1 MKKVLVAYTTNSG
14 STEDVVKVISEELG
28 NNGDQV
34 TISRLEEIHSITG
47 FDTVIVGAPMI
58 LGWHRSARKFIKQH
72 QSALSRIPV
81 AYFCT
86 AMSLTVPEGHSET
99 TTPVY
104 LDTSL
109 AKPPKREGHL
119 NFKESYTLV
128 SNYLKPILASAPEVK
143 PVSVGFFG
151 GRLDLYK
158 LKVLQMLFVMVII
171 GAQPGDL
178 RNYPAIREWASGLRD
193 SMLKTL

>member
-1 MKKVLVAYTTNSG
+1 MKKALVAYTTNSG
-14 STEDVVKVISEELG
+14 STEDVAKVIAEELG
-28 NNGDQV
+28 KNGDQV
-34 TISRLEEIHSITG
+34 TSSRLEETHSIAG
-47 FDTVIVGAPMI
+47 FDAVIVGAPMI

-72 QSALSRIPV
+72 RKDLSCIPV

-86 AMSLTVPEGHSET
+86 AMSLTVPASYSET

-104 LDTSL
+104 LDASL

-119 NFKESYTLV
+119 NFKESYTLA

-158 LKVLQMLFVMVII
+158 LKLLQMLFVMVII

-178 RNYPAIREWASGLRD
+178 RNYPAIREWAAGLRG
-193 SMLKTL
+193 SLLLAH

>member
-1 MKKVLVAYTTNSG
+1 MKKILVAYTTNSG
-14 STEDVVKVISEELG
+14 STEDVVKVIAEELG
-28 NNGDQV
+28 KNEDQV
-34 TISRLEEIHSITG
+34 TSSRLEEIHSIAG
-47 FDTVIVGAPMI
+47 FDAVIVGAPMI

-72 QSALSRIPV
+72 RKDLSRIPV

-86 AMSLTVPEGHSET
+86 AMSLTVPASHSET

-104 LDTSL
+104 LDASL

-119 NFKESYTLV
+119 NFKESYTLA

-158 LKVLQMLFVMVII
+158 LKLLQMLFVMVII

-178 RNYPAIREWASGLRD
+178 RNYPAIREWATGLRD
-193 SMLKTL
+193 SMFKTL

>member
-1 MKKVLVAYTTNSG
+1 
-14 STEDVVKVISEELG
+14 
-28 NNGDQV
+28 
-34 TISRLEEIHSITG
+34 
-47 FDTVIVGAPMI
+47 MI

-86 AMSLTVPEGHSET
+86 AMSLTVPVVPSKET
-99 TTPVY
+99 SSVY
-104 LDTSL
+104 LDASL

-119 NFKESYTLV
+119 TIKESYTLA
-128 SNYLKPILASAPEVK
+128 SNYLKPILASAPAVK

-158 LKVLQMLFVMVII
+158 LKLLQMLFVMVII

-178 RNYPAIREWASGLRD
+178 RNYPAIREWAAGLRD
-193 SMLKTL
+193 SMFMTH

>member
-1 MKKVLVAYTTNSG
+1 M
-14 STEDVVKVISEELG
+14 
-28 NNGDQV
+28 
-34 TISRLEEIHSITG
+34 
-47 FDTVIVGAPMI
+47 IVGAPMI

-104 LDTSL
+104 IDASL

-119 NFKESYTLV
+119 AFKESYTLA
-128 SNYLKPILASAPEVK
+128 SNYLKPILASAPDVK

-158 LKVLQMLFVMVII
+158 LKLLQMLFVMVII

-178 RNYPAIREWASGLRD
+178 RNYSAIREWAAGLRD
-193 SMLKTL
+193 SMLKTR

>member
-14 STEDVVKVISEELG
+14 STEDVVKVIAEELG
-28 NNGDQV
+28 KNGDQV
-34 TISRLEEIHSITG
+34 TISRLEEILSING
-47 FDTVIVGAPMI
+47 FDAVIVGAPMI

-72 QSALSRIPV
+72 QSTLSRIPV

-86 AMSLTVPEGHSET
+86 AMSLTVPAFPSKS

-104 LDTSL
+104 LDASL
-109 AKPPKREGHL
+109 AKPPKKEGHL
-119 NFKESYTLV
+119 SFKESYTLA

-158 LKVLQMLFVMVII
+158 LKLLQMLFVMVII

-178 RNYPAIREWASGLRD
+178 RNNQAIREWAAGLRD

>member
-1 MKKVLVAYTTNSG
+1 MKKVLVAYTTNSS
-14 STEDVVKVISEELG
+14 STEDVANFIAEELG
-28 NNGDQV
+28 KNGDQV
-34 TISRLEEIHSITG
+34 TISRLEEIRSIND
-47 FDTVIVGAPMI
+47 FDAVIVGAPMI
-58 LGWHRSARKFIKQH
+58 LGWHRSARKFIKKH

-86 AMSLTVPEGHSET
+86 AMSLTVPASHSDT

-104 LDTSL
+104 IDASL
-109 AKPPKREGHL
+109 AKSPKTEGHL
-119 NFKESYTLV
+119 NYKERYTLAT
-128 SNYLKPILASAPEVK
+128 NYLKPILASAPKVK

-158 LKVLQMLFVMVII
+158 LKLLQMLFVMVII

-178 RNYPAIREWASGLRD
+178 RNYPAIREWAAGLRD